1 MRTKILTLV
10 LLCLFLIGCA
20 SVSTWLSEQDTPPIT
35 AWNKAKKDYL
45 ETHPEISSEMRV
57 AIEQGDVLLGMTSAQ
72 VVACRGKP
80 QKINKTTGSY
90 GVHERWVMVIR
101 WRGSYN
107 SKGLDNSK
115 ELATKA
121 KTYAYIYLEN
131 GIVTSWQSR

>member
-1 MRTKILTLV
+1 MRIKILV
-10 LLCLFLIGCA
+10 LGFVCLFLIGCA
-20 SVSTWLSEQDTPPIT
+20 SLSTWLSEQDTPPIT

-101 WRGSYN
+101 WHSHTGLTIP
-107 SKGLDNSK
+107 KGLVK
-115 ELATKA
+115 KA
-121 KTYAYIYLEN
+121 KKYAYVYFEN
-131 GIVTSWQSR
+131 GIVTSWESR